1 MDDMSMVRRLLA
13 ESPPHP
19 HVVAEGRERL
29 FGSPARGTRATRT
42 IRRAAFRSAVG
53 LGLTGVAAAAALAVA
68 TLVPGAGTSPGGG
81 NPPATEVS
89 ARKVLLA
96 AATRA
101 ESVPTSG
108 TYWHVR
114 RMSTTTFPRKL
125 GRGENRYTVELQSV
139 IEEWTKRSGETW
151 WGSREWVMPK
161 SPEDE
166 AAWRRDG
173 SPSKWCMGE
182 TDTEPPQ
189 PSCLHTSPGEA
200 SLMRVG
206 VDTFVIADE
215 TELTFEQLQ
224 QLPAEADA
232 LRAWVVD
239 AVKHDLDPSASG
251 KIVDYNVA
259 SVLANLLV
267 DVPVPPD
274 VRAAA
279 YRALADMPNVTSI
292 GPTHDELGRAGT
304 GILIDPGDRA
314 RLVGR
319 GGRTFEAGEFN
330 RMLIIDPDTSHVLA
344 DQVSVDKNITPIG
357 STLILEVGWTDE
369 KPHEPALP

>member
-1 MDDMSMVRRLLA
+1 MDEVSMVRRLLD
-13 ESPPHP
+13 EPPPHP

-29 FGSPARGTRATRT
+29 FGAPAHSPRRTRT

-53 LGLTGVAAAAALAVA
+53 LGLTGAAAAAVLAVA
-68 TLVPGAGTSPGGG
+68 TLVPEVGTSPGGG
-81 NPPATEVS
+81 DTATVDGS
-89 ARKVLLA
+89 ARNVLLA
-96 AATRA
+96 AAARA
-101 ESVPTSG
+101 ESAPTRG

-125 GRGENRYTVELQSV
+125 GRGDNRYTVDLLSV
-139 IEEWTKRSGETW
+139 TEMWTKRSGQTW
-151 WGSREWVMPK
+151 RGSREWVTPK
-161 SPEDE
+161 SPGDE

-173 SPSKWCMGE
+173 SPSRWCMGE

-189 PSCLHTSPGEA
+189 PNCLHTSPGEA

-239 AVKHDLDPSASG
+239 AVKVDLDPSASG
-251 KIVDYNVA
+251 EIVDYNVA

-267 DVPVPPD
+267 DIPVPPD

-292 GPTHDELGRAGT
+292 GQTHDELGRAGT
-304 GILIDPGDRA
+304 GILIDPGARA

-319 GGRTFEAGEFN
+319 GGHTSEAGEFN

-344 DQVSVDKNITPIG
+344 DQVIVDKSSTPTG

-369 KPHEPALP
+369 KPHEPPLP

>member
-1 MDDMSMVRRLLA
+1 MDEMSMVRRLLD
-13 ESPPHP
+13 EPQPLP
-19 HVVAEGRERL
+19 HVVEEGRERL
-29 FGSPARGTRATRT
+29 FGAAADSPRRTRP

-53 LGLTGVAAAAALAVA
+53 LGLTGAVAAAVLAVA
-68 TLVPGAGTSPGGG
+68 TLGPEVGTSPGGG
-81 NPPATEVS
+81 DRTTVDGS
-89 ARKVLLA
+89 ARNVLLA
-96 AATRA
+96 AAARA
-101 ESVPTSG
+101 ESAPTSG

-125 GRGENRYTVELQSV
+125 GRGDNRYTVDILSV
-139 IEEWTKRSGETW
+139 TEMWTKRSGQTW
-151 WGSREWVMPK
+151 WGGREWVTPK
-161 SPEDE
+161 SAEDE

-173 SPSKWCMGE
+173 SPRKWCMGE

-189 PSCLHTSPGEA
+189 PNCLHTSPGAA

-224 QLPAEADA
+224 QLPGEADA

-239 AVKHDLDPSASG
+239 AVKDDLDPSASG
-251 KIVDYNVA
+251 EIVDYNVA

-267 DVPVPPD
+267 DIPVPPD

-292 GPTHDELGRAGT
+292 GPTQDELGRAGT
-304 GILIDPGDRA
+304 GILIDPGA
-314 RLVGR
+314 GAHLVGR
-319 GGRTFEAGEFN
+319 GGPTFESGEFN

-344 DQVSVDKNITPIG
+344 DQVIVDKSITPTG

-369 KPHEPALP
+369 KPHEPTLP